1 MVLLQV
7 DDVLESKLDRRFEL
21 VMDER
26 TLDAIGLHPDQPV
39 MKR

>member
-1 MVLLQV
+1 MVLFQV

-21 VMDER
+21 FMDEM
-26 TLDAIGLHPDQPV
+26 TLDAIGLHPDRPV